1 MLLLISP
8 AKTLDFGE
16 SDFNHYSQPRMLDRS
31 QELVDILRGKSEEEL
46 MELMSISEDL
56 AELNHDRYQ
65 AFHTPF
71 TADNAKPSL
80 LAFKGDVYAGMG
92 ADDFTA
98 QEMELA
104 QQQLRILSGLYGL
117 LRPLD
122 LMQAYRLEMGTRLQN
137 EHGKNLYE
145 FWGEEVT
152 KLINEDLRED
162 ESKAVVNLASKE
174 YFSAVKPAALE
185 GKLYNVDF
193 KERRNGKYK
202 VIAFYAKKARGM
214 MCRYAIKN
222 GFTEPEQLK
231 GFDMDGYVY
240 NEELSSERE
249 YVFTRVG
256 D

>member
-193 KERRNGKYK
+193 KERRKGKYK